1 MTGHVLRPGYSRRDT
16 LLANPFEGVDLDAFP
31 EGAKSAVLHRDNHEC
46 QACGFASD
54 RFCEIVAAVDPA
66 FLAEDYVTLCRACW
80 LFENLDRAA
89 MLNAAAFIWAP
100 ELSQLEI
107 NRAAP
112 ILYTER
118 LSKTSK
124 ARPAIE
130 NLLKTLKERRQRAN
144 REFGVGPEDDM
155 LKILSRDGGSI
166 RPVDD
171 VIEKLSGD
179 VRLWPLDR
187 WIERAGQYEYNTYHS
202 MLAYWRR
209 MIPTSEPGNYGANA
223 ITQDWLARLG

>member
-16 LLANPFEGVDLDAFP
+16 LLANPFAGVDLDAFP

-130 NLLKTLKERRQRAN
+130 NLLRLTALQTASGLSCNPRRETIER
-144 REFGVGPEDDM
+144 P
-155 LKILSRDGGSI
+155 KSPTSRDA
-166 RPVDD
+166 
-171 VIEKLSGD
+171 
-179 VRLWPLDR
+179 
-187 WIERAGQYEYNTYHS
+187 RATTVE
-202 MLAYWRR
+202 
-209 MIPTSEPGNYGANA
+209 
-223 ITQDWLARLG
+223 ITISNLI